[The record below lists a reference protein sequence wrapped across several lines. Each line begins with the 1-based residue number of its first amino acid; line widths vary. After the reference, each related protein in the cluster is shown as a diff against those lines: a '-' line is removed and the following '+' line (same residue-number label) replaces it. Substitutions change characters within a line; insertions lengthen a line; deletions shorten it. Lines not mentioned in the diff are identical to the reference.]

1 MPRHKLSD
9 SKLLEMVDGGL
20 SYQSIG
26 DQYGISRQAIQKRMV
41 KLRGKMVAATCA
53 TGAKQ
58 LVDNRIDV
66 LARLREIHD
75 KTLGLIETAEG
86 NDDYDLMLKSLG
98 EVRQQLRLCAD
109 LLCMVAD
116 VQNVQN
122 FQKAVLE
129 AIGEA
134 DEPTQ
139 RKIIESLNRAK
150 SLRESAQWR
159 IQTVRHTDSE

>member
-1 MPRHKLSD
+1 MAKRKLSD
-9 SKLLEMVDGGL
+9 RKLLELVDQGL
-20 SYQSIG
+20 SYQYIG

-41 KLRGKMVAATCA
+41 KLRGKMVTATCA
-53 TGAKQ
+53 AGAKQ

-66 LARLREIHD
+66 LAKLREIHD
-75 KTLGLIETAEG
+75 KTLGLIDTAEG
-86 NDDYDLMLKSLG
+86 NDDHDLMLKSLG

-109 LLCMVAD
+109 LMCMVAD
-116 VQNVQN
+116 VQHVQN

-150 SLRESAQWR
+150 SLRESSQWR
-159 IQTVRHTDSE
+159 IQTIRHTDSD